1 MKSKLKKIFCFEAL
15 VILFSI
21 MSCTRREYDPASQII
36 FPEIVLCD
44 FEVTP
49 VPLSSLLMDYRLIP
63 LETSEECVISA
74 DYSHKII
81 KKDGYFFVK
90 SINEIL
96 MFDDTGRYEGKL
108 SRCGDGPQEY
118 FMISDFD
125 IVPQSKEIWISSQKE
140 IVRYNY
146 PSMEFCG
153 RHPLPFYAN
162 TFKGID
168 NNLLIAST
176 PEDKTYKI
184 ISLDGTVL
192 QDYFDKDLAN
202 SLQNIVHFLKID
214 DKIVASLGGSNSVVS
229 YDLKTKSFSVD
240 NILSPSNDQLSTLEI
255 NRKYYELYG
264 YFDFYKK
271 VCQDYVEII
280 SFRKIGD
287 QVIMLISYPGEIE
300 EDYNM
305 ALVLCDGD
313 SVKIYKVW
321 PENDT
326 MIVDD
331 VTRSDCSSFL
341 LTFGSCESCESFV
354 FIIDG
359 ENYENNAVLLE
370 VRKLKL

>member
-1 MKSKLKKIFCFEAL
+1 MKSKLQIVYCFETMA
-15 VILFSI
+15 ILFSI
-21 MSCTRREYDPASQII
+21 LTCTRREYDPASKII
-36 FPEIVLCD
+36 FPEITLCD
-44 FEVTP
+44 FENTP
-49 VPLSSLLMDYRLIP
+49 VPLSSLLMDYKLIP
-63 LETSEECVISA
+63 LETSEECLISA
-74 DYSHKII
+74 DHSHKII
-81 KKDGYFFVK
+81 KKDGHFFVK

-96 MFDDTGRYEGKL
+96 MFDDTGHYEGKL
-108 SRCGDGPQEY
+108 SKCGDGPQEY
-118 FMISDFD
+118 HNISDFD

-162 TFKGID
+162 KFKSID
-168 NNLLIAST
+168 NNLFIALT

-202 SLQNIVHFLKID
+202 SLENIVHFLKID
-214 DKIVASLGGSNSVVS
+214 EKIVASLGGSNSAVS
-229 YDLKTKSFSVD
+229 YDLETKSFSVD
-240 NILSPSNDQLSTLEI
+240 NILSSSNDQLSTLEI

-264 YFDFYKK
+264 YFDFYQK
-271 VCQDYVEII
+271 VSQDYVEII

-300 EDYNM
+300 ENYNM
-305 ALVLCDGD
+305 ALVLCHGN
-313 SVKIYKVW
+313 SVKIYKIW
-321 PENDT
+321 PKNDT
-326 MIVDD
+326 LIVDD
-331 VTRSDCSSFL
+331 VTKSDDTSFL
-341 LTFGSCESCESFV
+341 LTFGSCESCESIV

-359 ENYENNAVLLE
+359 EEYDNNPVLLE

>member
-1 MKSKLKKIFCFEAL
+1 
-15 VILFSI
+15 
-21 MSCTRREYDPASQII
+21 MSCTWREYDPASQII

-44 FEVTP
+44 FEITP

-90 SINEIL
+90 STNDIL

-125 IVPQSKEIWISSQKE
+125 IVLQSKEIWISSQKE

-287 QVIMLISYPGEIE
+287 QVIMMISYPGEIE

-331 VTRSDCSSFL
+331 VTRSDYSSFL

-359 ENYENNAVLLE
+359 ENYENNVVLLE